1 MSHTLN
7 SIMIMIQILAV
18 PATKTGLCFRKGAE
32 QMNCSILAGHQNQEE
47 IDMTHIQLD
56 GRGNKFVE
64 MEGVRITYVRE
75 DTRDPEKRWAGGDT
89 LRFQAY
95 HDPESNSA
103 LRWGPE
109 ILLGDRR
116 AALTLLAALAGLL
129 AEAT

>member
-1 MSHTLN
+1 
-7 SIMIMIQILAV
+7 
-18 PATKTGLCFRKGAE
+18 
-32 QMNCSILAGHQNQEE
+32 
-47 IDMTHIQLD
+47 MTRIQLD

-64 MEGVRITYVRE
+64 IEGVRITYVRE
-75 DTRDPEKRWAGGDT
+75 DTRDPEKRWAGGDA

-116 AALTLLAALAGLL
+116 AALAGLL